1 MIVSF
6 SPSFLKKA
14 GKLPP
19 SLQDEID
26 DKISLFKE
34 DSSHPFLKTHKL
46 HGYLRG
52 KWSFSVNYKYRIIFE
67 YLSKDEV
74 KLLAVGSHSIY
85 N

>member
-19 SLQDEID
+19 DLQDEID

-34 DSSHPFLKTHKL
+34 NPNHPFLRTHRL
-46 HGYLRG
+46 HGRLCE

-67 YLSKDEV
+67 YLSSDEV
-74 KLLAVGSHSIY
+74 KLLSVGSHNVY

>member
-6 SPSFLKKA
+6 APSFLKNA
-14 GKLPP
+14 SRLPF

-26 DKISLFKE
+26 EKISLFKE
-34 DSSHPFLKTHKL
+34 SPHHPFLKTHKL
-46 HGYLRG
+46 HGVLSG

-74 KLLAVGSHSIY
+74 KLLAVGGHGIY